1 MFELKQHLEEV
12 FTEVFDFLLLQET
25 GIVIVRLRKLSP
37 LEEVLLCLAVL
48 FDREPDT
55 DQNEVLV
62 VCVLRLWL
70 LLADDRVAPAV
81 HQFGALLCQSVV

>member
-25 GIVIVRLRKLSP
+25 GLVIVRLRKLGP
-37 LEEVLLCLAVL
+37 LEEVLLGLAVL

-70 LLADDRVAPAV
+70 LLADDRMATAV